1 MSTSAWLDGDNGV
14 TLVVCSRSVVP
25 GAVAAASPSK
35 VAGHA
40 AAAAVAMAV
49 RRANS
54 RRETPPRLA
63 GFLSEREFLEDMT
76 PPWTADCR
84 RLAALDHE
92 QTKRKAYWKER
103 RLVNLMTILP
113 FQFTGKGDRPQRSP
127 AGKSATPERHFTSCK
142 VRIWSS
148 SDAQYC
154 FSMLN
159 SVCSFFT
166 SNSSR
171 IISLR
176 SFCSSAALA
185 LVGRVAAGAAT
196 GRCGIGGCA
205 AGCGVRASAS
215 ARGQA
220 YSGGAEGGGGAK
232 IVLSG
237 FDPRRFSSAS
247 EVSAGFGWINART
260 RETSSCGWNGL
271 RINSSA

>member
-1 MSTSAWLDGDNGV
+1 MPPSAWFDGDNGV
-14 TLVVCSRSVVP
+14 SLVVCSRCVVE
-25 GAVAAASPSK
+25 GDVAAASPSK
-35 VAGHA
+35 VPGHA

-54 RRETPPRLA
+54 RRDTPPRLA
-63 GFLSEREFLEDMT
+63 DFLSEREFLEDMT
-76 PPWTADCR
+76 PPWTAGYR
-84 RLAALDHE
+84 RLAALDDD
-92 QTKRKAYWKER
+92 QTKQKDYWKER

-113 FQFTGKGDRPQRSP
+113 FQFTGKGDRPQRSS

-154 FSMLN
+154 FSLLN

-171 IISLR
+171 MISLR
-176 SFCSSAALA
+176 SFCSSPALA
-185 LVGRVAAGAAT
+185 PAGRVGAGAT

-205 AGCGVRASAS
+205 AGCGVRASAR

-220 YSGGAEGGGGAK
+220 YSGGAEGGGAK